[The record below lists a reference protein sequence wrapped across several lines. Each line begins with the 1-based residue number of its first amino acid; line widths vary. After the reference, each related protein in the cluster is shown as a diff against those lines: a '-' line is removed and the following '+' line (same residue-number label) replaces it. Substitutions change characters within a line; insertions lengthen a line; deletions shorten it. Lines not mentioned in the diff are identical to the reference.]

1 MKICLKIVSNYPRRI
16 NVSRCEI
23 FPFASTIEI
32 LFDHDVEFEIYNMY
46 MRIFVERGIQ
56 ISTGG
61 KFD

>member
-1 MKICLKIVSNYPRRI
+1 MIQDEYM
-16 NVSRCEI
+16 SRDVG
-23 FPFASTIEI
+23 FFHFVASTIEI
-32 LFDHDVEFEIYNMY
+32 LFDHDLEFEIYNMY